1 MGIFANKIRLP
12 RLAFINLTLRRLN
25 AKAVL
30 DKADNP
36 VTVLKESIIIKETTP
51 SFKNKDKRSK
61 LLNIHAEKRN
71 DALVLKT
78 DVRFNT
84 PIGAADFCL
93 ERAVNGKTEWHN
105 KDKRLLSVY
114 L

>member
-51 SFKNKDKRSK
+51 SF
-61 LLNIHAEKRN
+61 
-71 DALVLKT
+71 
-78 DVRFNT
+78 
-84 PIGAADFCL
+84 
-93 ERAVNGKTEWHN
+93 
-105 KDKRLLSVY
+105 
-114 L
+114 